1 MINCR
6 QEAKRLGTG
15 LQIRFSGFDSRL
27 AVHVAKKPQPQAKI
41 ILSRY
46 DPKSFYH
53 ATVATGSRYEVSGV
67 FLLPTVISGSLMPS
81 TLMPIVFCDKIPL
94 SANCSLCTHIVSV
107 QYSLTALILIIYY
120 YIYRVKGLYLD
131 KYDYIVI
138 IKLFPYLYDT

>member
-1 MINCR
+1 MS
-6 QEAKRLGTG
+6 A
-15 LQIRFSGFDSRL
+15 
-27 AVHVAKKPQPQAKI
+27 
-41 ILSRY
+41 
-46 DPKSFYH
+46 
-53 ATVATGSRYEVSGV
+53 
-67 FLLPTVISGSLMPS
+67 